1 MQDTIL
7 VADGVMLRAGHL
19 RFPGYR
25 QELTEAQQQPQCIRL
40 GEITG
45 GFIPLRYEFRTVVG
59 GPERGLQFSEGFI
72 VETEVCGDEPFFKD
86 SRASKHRHR
95 GALRLIRR
103 NQQHFPVSLEKSS
116 GDA

>member
-7 VADGVMLRAGHL
+7 VADGVMLRARHL

-59 GPERGLQFSEGFI
+59 GSERGLQFREGFI
-72 VETEVCGDEPFFKD
+72 IEAEVCGDEPFFEN
-86 SRASKHRHR
+86 SRTGKHCHR
-95 GALRLIRR
+95 SPFHLVGR
-103 NQQHFPVSLEKSS
+103 N
-116 GDA
+116 